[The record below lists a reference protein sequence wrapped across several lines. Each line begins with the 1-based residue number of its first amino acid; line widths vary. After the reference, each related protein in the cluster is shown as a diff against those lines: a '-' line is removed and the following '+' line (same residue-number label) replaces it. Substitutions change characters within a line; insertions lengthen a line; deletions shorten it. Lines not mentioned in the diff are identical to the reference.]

1 MDLVATVMVT
11 KKGGGGHVDV
21 SRLNGQRVFGASF
34 ETEAEGDGDGD
45 DEGEGVLRNSED
57 RGAEQGKEAGVEG
70 FVRAVTWRRDGQ
82 ILAVACADGTV
93 SLINAFTGKI
103 AHRLSTRPRLRESTG
118 TGGSFSSSQSQAQ
131 AQLRTSSRSTQ
142 PSSSPESR
150 SLTPTIL
157 SWNTHFASPSPLAIR
172 LRLEQPESQV
182 TLDHILGLRADV
194 DKLLRLKADLP
205 RELSALDVEMS
216 LPRLAT
222 LPPQGVGTGDDI
234 FSSRSSVD
242 AVFHASGPTGSGPGS
257 SVDSVDALLMGL
269 QGDDDGRCAVHL
281 RVFDSFEIGAVDV
294 GGCLPG
300 DFKKAKVIRVG
311 SHPFLSTIFLV
322 VEQSAGD
329 RNDSSLHLV
338 SLDLRF
344 IPQTGRNLP
353 LVARKATQLGN
364 LLRYIS
370 QVQMQLVAEVK
381 AAFDLPTRFLRNINE
396 SLAEADENSD
406 FTYAAHHLAVTGYC
420 DPKFK
425 EWLVDEVGERGLKRW
440 DKAVGDCLDIV
451 RRLTSECLMPA
462 LERCLV
468 VLSRLDGLARFGPT
482 SSRLGL
488 GEISL
493 RKVRETVDVL
503 GILAEDLLLDVG
515 VEIKEFAAFMK
526 WLKWECEVEA
536 LEEGSERAEELRES
550 WTGESELKM
559 VLEYVGGAMKES
571 RTKKYIGSDGQ
582 QQSASD
588 LLGEDTDAGFYADYV
603 KRRAG
608 SSKDKKMPTLAQ
620 LVERM
625 QKQAEAVFGQVAET
639 FRKSILPSYM
649 LELPAR
655 TDGQNIDLRV
665 APDEEDDELFRLFV
679 VSKDKQ
685 EESHVRQAVVKLQQ
699 EGGKGLKFTTIS
711 NAVTKI
717 PEVREILDV
726 KLVDDTAVMALAA
739 TATDIRLF
747 SRQVTSDE
755 AHGWEL
761 QHVFEAGRMDAGMRP
776 ARLEVNGRIGRRV
789 VAVIDEA
796 GLGYV
801 VLDLDAAV
809 DAEDGRGGDAGDE
822 VMTG

>member
-1 MDLVATVMVT
+1 M
-11 KKGGGGHVDV
+11 
-21 SRLNGQRVFGASF
+21 
-34 ETEAEGDGDGD
+34 
-45 DEGEGVLRNSED
+45 
-57 RGAEQGKEAGVEG
+57 
-70 FVRAVTWRRDGQ
+70 
-82 ILAVACADGTV
+82 
-93 SLINAFTGKI
+93 
-103 AHRLSTRPRLRESTG
+103 
-118 TGGSFSSSQSQAQ
+118 
-131 AQLRTSSRSTQ
+131 
-142 PSSSPESR
+142 
-150 SLTPTIL
+150 
-157 SWNTHFASPSPLAIR
+157 
-172 LRLEQPESQV
+172 
-182 TLDHILGLRADV
+182 

-242 AVFHASGPTGSGPGS
+242 AVFHVSGPTGSAPGS
-257 SVDSVDALLMGL
+257 SVDGVDALLVGL
-269 QGDDDGRCAVHL
+269 QGDDDGRCEVHL

-294 GGCLPG
+294 GGCLPS
-300 DFKKAKVIRVG
+300 DFKKAKVIRVE
-311 SHPFLSTIFLV
+311 SHPFLSAVFLV

-329 RNDSSLHLV
+329 RPDSSLHLV

-396 SLAEADENSD
+396 SLAEGDENSD
-406 FTYAAHHLAVTGYC
+406 FIYAAHHLAVTGYC
-420 DPKFK
+420 DAKFK

-488 GEISL
+488 DEMSL

-503 GILAEDLLLDVG
+503 GIVAEDLLLDVG

-571 RTKKYIGSDGQ
+571 RTKKYIGSNGQ
-582 QQSASD
+582 EQSTSG
-588 LLGEDTDAGFYADYV
+588 LLEEDTDAGFYADYV
-603 KRRAG
+603 KRRAV
-608 SSKDKKMPTLAQ
+608 SSKDKKNPTLAQ

-625 QKQAEAVFGQVAET
+625 QKQAEAVFGQVADT
-639 FRKSILPSYM
+639 FRKNILPSYM
-649 LELPAR
+649 LELPAQ
-655 TDGQNIDLRV
+655 TDGQNIDLRI
-665 APDEEDDELFRLFV
+665 APDEVDDNLYRLFV
-679 VSKDKQ
+679 TSKDQQ
-685 EESHVRQAVVKLQQ
+685 EKSHVRQVLVTLRQ

-711 NAVTKI
+711 NPVTKI
-717 PEVREILDV
+717 PDVKEILDV
-726 KLVDDTAVMALAA
+726 KVVDDTTSMVLAA

-747 SRQVTSDE
+747 RRDIRSDG
-755 AHGWEL
+755 AYGWEL
-761 QHVFEAGRMDAGMRP
+761 RHVFEAGRMDAGMRP

-809 DAEDGRGGDAGDE
+809 DAGDGRDGDTGDE